1 MPKGK
6 IVIHHYS
13 TEYSLCNNDIK
24 LEKQGSSK
32 DDQNIYDA
40 HKTSRQS
47 FKCKV
52 ITSST
57 CIFKDFIYLSLMAN
71 FEIPL
76 CSTNSFFLAYFVKL
90 IVKGTKL
97 S

>member
-1 MPKGK
+1 VPGRK

-13 TEYSLCNNDIK
+13 TGYSFCNNDIK

-40 HKTSRQS
+40 LKTSGQS

-57 CIFKDFIYLSLMAN
+57 CIFKDFIYLSLMAD

-76 CSTNSFFLAYFVKL
+76 CSMNLFFFGLLCKTYCERN
-90 IVKGTKL
+90 
-97 S
+97 